1 MQMKSFKLTLFTL
14 FSIVLILSSCSQAKY
29 GSMTRRVKQ
38 QKVEQIAKADRHE
51 NTKKDVSSND
61 VAEETPK
68 MDEVVA
74 SNDVIITPEVEMVV
88 DTETPSE
95 ITETTTTFVKTDKVK
110 LERVLERSESMIKK
124 KPLAKTVYKNVKK
137 KVQAKKDAGSDLASL
152 LILILVIVLIL
163 ALLSLLIGEL
173 PGIVSTILW
182 AIVLVLLILWLLNY
196 L

>member
-1 MQMKSFKLTLFTL
+1 MKSFKLTLFTL